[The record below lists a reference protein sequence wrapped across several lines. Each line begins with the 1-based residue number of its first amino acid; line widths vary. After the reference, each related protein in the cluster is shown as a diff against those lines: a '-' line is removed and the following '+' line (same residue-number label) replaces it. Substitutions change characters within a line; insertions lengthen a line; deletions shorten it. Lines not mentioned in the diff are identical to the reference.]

1 MKVSCKKLFDV
12 QAFLPWKLKFS
23 CCGQKKSQSFF
34 SVLVFY
40 VTDNRKM
47 NGCAIYIH
55 ELKINFETYQ
65 NTKTW
70 AMKVIQTLLPT
81 PCINNP
87 IYLEKIES
95 IASSQD
101 EQENVDN
108 LGINFCRGCRVLFKL
123 SISLQGR
130 VSFPRL

>member
-1 MKVSCKKLFDV
+1 
-12 QAFLPWKLKFS
+12 
-23 CCGQKKSQSFF
+23 
-34 SVLVFY
+34 
-40 VTDNRKM
+40 M

-81 PCINNP
+81 RCINNP

-95 IASSQD
+95 TASFQD
-101 EQENVDN
+101 QQENVDN
-108 LGINFCRGCRVLFKL
+108 LGINF
-123 SISLQGR
+123 
-130 VSFPRL
+130 